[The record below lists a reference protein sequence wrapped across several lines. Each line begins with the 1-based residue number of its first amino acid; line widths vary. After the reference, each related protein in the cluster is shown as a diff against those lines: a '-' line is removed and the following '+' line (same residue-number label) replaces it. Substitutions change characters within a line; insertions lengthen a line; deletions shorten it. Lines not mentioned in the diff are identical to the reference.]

1 MVIGALAAAMAGDES
16 KVRDRSCGSKPNRAA
31 YQLIFRDLERK
42 EKPSYPPTEDAGD
55 LEREEGE
62 GGGFFKREKR
72 GKECTYMNNCIYIYT
87 NATAKME
94 FC

>member
-55 LEREEGE
+55 LEREGE
-62 GGGFFKREKR
+62 GGGSS
-72 GKECTYMNNCIYIYT
+72 KERNEVKSVRI
-87 NATAKME
+87 
-94 FC
+94 